1 MAMWRPERSK
11 IGTLHSGRGR
21 PASNCQ
27 ERRISTSYGDH
38 AFSSAC
44 GIASRAC
51 GMPVQLECAAAYTAI
66 SSMETASEYIAMS
79 RATTAIRSS
88 DA

>member
-21 PASNCQ
+21 PASNCHV
-27 ERRISTSYGDH
+27 RRISTSYGDQ
-38 AFSSAC
+38 AFSSEC
-44 GIASRAC
+44 GIASLAC
-51 GMPVQLECAAAYTAI
+51 GMPVQLECAAAYAAT

-79 RATTAIRSS
+79 SATTAIRSS
-88 DA
+88 GA